1 MVEFVNDVIKEIP
14 KLEEFDDETKS
25 KHKLIISDDFINL
38 TKKIQKINPFL
49 ISGGKFGFT
58 VWLMADEYTSI
69 PEIITQNIEYFLI
82 NRIKD
87 NVSTELSEIIIF
99 MELTKMYLRNP
110 IN

>member
-1 MVEFVNDVIKEIP
+1 
-14 KLEEFDDETKS
+14 
-25 KHKLIISDDFINL
+25 
-38 TKKIQKINPFL
+38 
-49 ISGGKFGFT
+49 
-58 VWLMADEYTSI
+58 MADEYTSI
-69 PEIITQNIEYFLI
+69 PEIITQNIKYFLI

>member
-14 KLEEFDDETKS
+14 KLEEFDDETIS
-25 KHKLIISDDFINL
+25 KLKLIISDDLINL
-38 TKKIQKINPFL
+38 TKKNQKINPFL
-49 ISGGKFGFT
+49 ISGGNFGFT

-87 NVSTELSEIIIF
+87 NVSIDRII
-99 MELTKMYLRNP
+99 KKS
-110 IN
+110 